1 MFPGSVVCVGG
12 DGMFSEVMH
21 GLIGRIQKDSGRDQ
35 NNPKASLVQCN
46 IRIGIIPAGKKG
58 LTFSLIY
65 SLILDIFL
73 IHNFLNLGLS
83 VRSKE

>member
-21 GLIGRIQKDSGRDQ
+21 GLIGRMQKDSGIDQ

-58 LTFSLIY
+58 LIFSLIY
-65 SLILDIFL
+65 SFFNYFL

-83 VRSKE
+83 VTSEQ